1 MSIREAASPKTRKA
15 IVAAARDFRKRQTS
29 SERLLWDSLRNR
41 RLLGRK
47 FRRQA
52 RIGHFVVDFY
62 CPEERLVVEIDGGIH
77 HRQRT
82 ADRDRQAVLE
92 ARALRVLRVTAEV
105 CEHDIEEVLQQ
116 RRSVFRRGS
125 LTPVPSP
132 SARER
137 GGRRPE

>member
-1 MSIREAASPKTRKA
+1 MTVREAASRTTRKRL
-15 IVAAARDFRKRQTS
+15 VAAARDLRALQTR

-62 CPEERLVVEIDGGIH
+62 CPEERLVLEVDGAIH
-77 HRQRT
+77 HRRRT

-92 ARALRVLRVTAEV
+92 AKGLRVLRVTAEA
-105 CEHDIEEVLQQ
+105 CEQRLDEVLDQI
-116 RRSVFRRGS
+116 RSALS
-125 LTPVPSP
+125 S
-132 SARER
+132 
-137 GGRRPE
+137 